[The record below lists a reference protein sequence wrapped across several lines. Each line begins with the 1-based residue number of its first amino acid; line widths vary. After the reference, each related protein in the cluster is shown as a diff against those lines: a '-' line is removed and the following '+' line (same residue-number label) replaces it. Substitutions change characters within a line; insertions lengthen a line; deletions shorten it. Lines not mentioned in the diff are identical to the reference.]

1 MMRQVMGGARIILGA
16 LLIVAGMIVIVLLG
30 MTGRRVRGVPAS
42 QWVATCMARC
52 FNVIFNVRLEIAHR
66 ERLSNHRGFIVA
78 NHVSYLDIV
87 SLMAAQPLRML
98 AAAEVK
104 SKPVIGWAASGAG
117 AVYVDRSSL
126 RSRRDAMMSILQS
139 YQTEQ
144 DPPIAV
150 FVEGRMGTADCI
162 NPFQLGIFKLAK
174 RNDIAYLPVAIRY
187 DRPDIVVWHGRDGE
201 TMVQAA
207 WRLACFPGPVHV
219 KLMPLDIVRPVPS
232 DNAAHLADAA
242 QAGMADAVGVPAVK
256 A

>member
-1 MMRQVMGGARIILGA
+1 MRLVMGGIRIFLGA
-16 LLIVAGMIVIVLLG
+16 LLIFVGMIVIVLLG
-30 MTGRRVRGVPAS
+30 MTGRHVRGIPAS
-42 QWVATCMARC
+42 QWVATGMARC

-66 ERLSNHRGFIVA
+66 EGLATHQGFIVA

-87 SLMAAQPLRML
+87 ALMAVQPLRML

-104 SKPVIGWAASGAG
+104 SKPVIGWAASAAG

-139 YQTEQ
+139 YQAEP

-150 FVEGRMGTADCI
+150 FVEGHMGTADCI

-201 TMVQAA
+201 TMMQAV
-207 WRLACFPGPVHV
+207 WRLACFAGPVHV
-219 KLMPLDIVRPVPS
+219 RLMPLGAVRPKPS
-232 DNAAHLADAA
+232 DNAARLADAA
-242 QAGMADAVGVPAVK
+242 QACMAEAVGVPAVR